1 MTPPVTPEIAL
12 AMMRQERLTWIERRA
27 EADDKI
33 RTLDAQI
40 AGAVF
45 VLELQAK
52 AAPSDDTAI
61 SATDEQDAYLQA
73 QADGCAEAYAE
84 SLIADREQRG
94 RPETSS
100 ETEA

>member
-12 AMMRQERLTWIERRA
+12 SMMRQERLTWIDRRA

-40 AGAVF
+40 AGVVL

-52 AAPSDDTAI
+52 AAEDEPEA
-61 SATDEQDAYLQA
+61 SASEET
-73 QADGCAEAYAE
+73 
-84 SLIADREQRG
+84 
-94 RPETSS
+94 PETK
-100 ETEA
+100 AD

>member
-33 RTLDAQI
+33 RILDAQI

-52 AAPSDDTAI
+52 AA
-61 SATDEQDAYLQA
+61 E
-73 QADGCAEAYAE
+73 AE
-84 SLIADREQRG
+84 SGGSAAVDQ
-94 RPETSS
+94 S
-100 ETEA
+100 EAP

>member
-45 VLELQAK
+45 VLDLQAK
-52 AAPSDDTAI
+52 AAEAAPEAGASEETPDTK
-61 SATDEQDAYLQA
+61 
-73 QADGCAEAYAE
+73 AD
-84 SLIADREQRG
+84 
-94 RPETSS
+94 
-100 ETEA
+100 

>member
-12 AMMRQERLTWIERRA
+12 AMMRQERLTWVDRRA

-45 VLELQAK
+45 VLDLQAK
-52 AAPSDDTAI
+52 ASEAEPTAPAPEDTLEPKGA
-61 SATDEQDAYLQA
+61 E
-73 QADGCAEAYAE
+73 DG
-84 SLIADREQRG
+84 L
-94 RPETSS
+94 
-100 ETEA
+100 

>member
-12 AMMRQERLTWIERRA
+12 AMMRQERLTWVDHRA

-40 AGAVF
+40 AGAVL

-52 AAPSDDTAI
+52 AAEAEPGE
-61 SATDEQDAYLQA
+61 SAAVDQS
-73 QADGCAEAYAE
+73 EA
-84 SLIADREQRG
+84 
-94 RPETSS
+94 P
-100 ETEA
+100 

>member
-12 AMMRQERLTWIERRA
+12 AMMRQERLTWVDHRA

-40 AGAVF
+40 AGAVL

-52 AAPSDDTAI
+52 AA
-61 SATDEQDAYLQA
+61 E
-73 QADGCAEAYAE
+73 AEPEAAASE
-84 SLIADREQRG
+84 ET
-94 RPETSS
+94 PETK
-100 ETEA
+100 AD